1 MKMGSSPSKGERVK
15 RQDVKFKMKK
25 QDVIKT
31 SRELILSTELTN
43 VCLESDALTE
53 LKAKLEKAVCWTSK
67 YETSW
72 SPEFSRSVDEL
83 LMEACDEMSR
93 LIEAGNRGTAD
104 EIVRMILRLRFAWG
118 SEVFEYLNIKSFPRE
133 RIETKTAVILAE
145 QYFEPDK
152 IYKTDN
158 RICRL
163 YAFKIR
169 DAETKVPV
177 FTYYLECS
185 TILQKFYVLCLE
197 CSEGHLQITRYGSTC
212 PSYWTVREDMLGD
225 FGYKEQNALAK
236 CRDPS
241 YEQTE

>member
-1 MKMGSSPSKGERVK
+1 MGSSPSKGEIVK
-15 RQDVKFKMKK
+15 RQDGKFKTKK

-31 SRELILSTELTN
+31 SRELIILKELTN
-43 VCLESDALTE
+43 VCLETDALTE

-67 YETSW
+67 YEISW

-83 LMEACDEMSR
+83 LLEACDEMSR
-93 LIEAGNRGTAD
+93 LIEAGRNRSTVD
-104 EIVRMILRLRFAWG
+104 EIVRMILRLRGAWG
-118 SEVFEYLNIKSFPRE
+118 SEVFEYLNIKFFPRE
-133 RIETKTAVILAE
+133 RIETKTAVILAG

-163 YAFKIR
+163 YVFKVR

-197 CSEGHLQITRYGSTC
+197 CSGGHLQITRYGSGC

-225 FGYKEQNALAK
+225 FGCKEQNALVK

-241 YEQTE
+241 HEQTE